1 VSKKI
6 VLPVCCLLAALV
18 PPRAP
23 ASPRAS
29 LGDAP
34 DWLVEEA
41 SGVVR
46 LSLAHAEE
54 AGPDEGVL
62 TVDPE
67 RRLVT
72 WEGAPGDRGCRR
84 QLQAAFSRVRAVRE
98 ADGAMR
104 LELKDEP
111 LDQWRLVPLTDAAR
125 LAAEATAD
133 DEAAADVQ
141 LAVERVR
148 RALGRPVLPTV
159 AVYEALYGRPSD
171 VPLAELLANPGAHQQ
186 EAVRVRGT
194 VTLVAEGKDLELRDG
209 EARVA
214 LRPQPEIAMLVR
226 AASRAWK
233 DREVHVTG
241 VLGRV
246 AASAEA
252 HLLFWDYETPD
263 AATASKGDA
272 PEVSLRD
279 VVERKD
285 SLAGQTVRVVGRFR
299 GNNLF
304 RDLPGPAPRRGW
316 VLKSRRHAVWVVGHD
331 ASGPG
336 FRLDGQQEGDM
347 TRWVEVTGVVEVKG
361 GRALLRARSVAL
373 AAPATY
379 VWSGPRRKAGP
390 RPEVVFTLP
399 LADEEA
405 PVRAAPLLLQF
416 NSYMDEESFEGRVR
430 VRWGAGETPDRDA
443 ARARWTYDDSRRVLV
458 VEPGQA
464 LRPGGTVEVQLL
476 PGITDVHASTLEAP
490 PGSAP
495 DAPAIVQR
503 WRVAGGPPSEDRGPS
518 TSLVV
523 R

>member
-1 VSKKI
+1 VSQKL
-6 VLPVCCLLAALV
+6 VLPVSCLLAALATL
-18 PPRAP
+18 RAP
-23 ASPRAS
+23 ASPRDS
-29 LGDAP
+29 PGDSR

-54 AGPDEGVL
+54 PGPDEGVL

-67 RRLVT
+67 HRLVT
-72 WEGAPGDRGCRR
+72 WKGGPGDRGCRR
-84 QLQAAFSRVRAVRE
+84 ELQMAFSRVRGVRE
-98 ADGAMR
+98 VDDTVR
-104 LELKDEP
+104 LELEEEP
-111 LDQWRLVPLTDAAR
+111 LDQWRLVPLPHAAR
-125 LAAEATAD
+125 LAGPATTD

-141 LAVERVR
+141 LAVERLQ
-148 RALGRPVLPTV
+148 RALGRPALPTV

-194 VTLVAEGKDLELRDG
+194 VELAAAGKGLELADG
-209 EARVA
+209 QARVA
-214 LRPQPEIAMLVR
+214 LRPRPEIAMLVQ
-226 AASRAWK
+226 AASPGWK
-233 DREVHVTG
+233 GREVTLTG

-246 AASAEA
+246 PGAAEA
-252 HLLFWDYETPD
+252 HLLFWQYEASDRAAGPRD
-263 AATASKGDA
+263 EATAASVG
-272 PEVSLRD
+272 D

-285 SLAGQTVRVVGRFR
+285 ALAGQLVRVVGRFR
-299 GNNLF
+299 GNNVF

-336 FRLDGQQEGDM
+336 FRLDPQQEGDM

-373 AAPATY
+373 AAAATY

-399 LADEEA
+399 LPGEEA
-405 PVRAAPLLLQF
+405 PPRAAPLLLQF

-430 VRWGAGETPDRDA
+430 VRWGAGETADRDA
-443 ARARWTYDDSRRVLV
+443 PRARWTYDDSRRVLV

-464 LRPGGTVEVQLL
+464 LRPGGTVEVQLM
-476 PGITDVHASTLEAP
+476 PGISDVHASTLEAP

-495 DAPAIVQR
+495 DAPAFVQR
-503 WRVAGGPPSEDRGPS
+503 WHVAGGAPSEGRASS
-518 TSLVV
+518 TNPA